1 MSDPVPADPEDGA
14 SAAQAP
20 AQPEPP
26 VPPPA
31 ADPVTAGTLLR
42 QARQARGL
50 HIAALATSIKV
61 APRKLELLEADR
73 FDELPD
79 ATFTRALAQTVCR
92 TLKIDAAPVLALLPQ
107 PQAHRLDH
115 LSQGLNAPFRDKPL
129 GGVPTDLS
137 FLKNPGVI
145 GAVLLA
151 LAAAAIYLLP
161 AGWIASNLPRVS
173 EVASGS
179 ATAPAPAAAD
189 AGASEPSALMPPVL
203 PPNTVVETVTLPAA
217 SAPGVAPGVA
227 PAVAPVVV
235 PAAPPAAPSA
245 SAVTAS
251 APPVAAPRTT
261 SGALL
266 LKATAESW
274 IEVIDGRGTVL
285 VSRSLQPGES
295 LGLDGASPLHVR
307 IGNVSATTVT
317 YRGRAVTMSPT
328 RDNIAKFD
336 LE

>member
-20 AQPEPP
+20 VQPASTP
-26 VPPPA
+26 

-151 LAAAAIYLLP
+151 LAAAAVYLLP
-161 AGWIASNLPRVS
+161 SGWIASNLPRVS
-173 EVASGS
+173 EGASVP
-179 ATAPAPAAAD
+179 ATPAPAAAD
-189 AGASEPSALMPPVL
+189 ASHCRH
-203 PPNTVVETVTLPAA
+203 N
-217 SAPGVAPGVA
+217 PG
-227 PAVAPVVV
+227 
-235 PAAPPAAPSA
+235 
-245 SAVTAS
+245 
-251 APPVAAPRTT
+251 
-261 SGALL
+261 
-266 LKATAESW
+266 
-274 IEVIDGRGTVL
+274 
-285 VSRSLQPGES
+285 
-295 LGLDGASPLHVR
+295 
-307 IGNVSATTVT
+307 
-317 YRGRAVTMSPT
+317 
-328 RDNIAKFD
+328 
-336 LE
+336 

>member
-1 MSDPVPADPEDGA
+1 MSDPVPADPEGGA
-14 SAAQAP
+14 SAGETPVQQ
-20 AQPEPP
+20 AQP
-26 VPPPA
+26 VAPPA
-31 ADPVTAGTLLR
+31 ADPVTAGMLLR

-79 ATFTRALAQTVCR
+79 ATFTRALAQTICR

-161 AGWIASNLPRVS
+161 SGWIASNLPRVS
-173 EVASGS
+173 E
-179 ATAPAPAAAD
+179 ATSAPAPVAAD

-217 SAPGVAPGVA
+217 SAPA
-227 PAVAPVVV
+227 VV
-235 PAAPPAAPSA
+235 PAVPPVAPSA
-245 SAVTAS
+245 TPVMAPAS
-251 APPVAAPRTT
+251 APLVAAPRAT

-266 LKATAESW
+266 LKASAESW

>member
-1 MSDPVPADPEDGA
+1 MSDPVPAEPDPEGA
-14 SAAQAP
+14 ASVHGTPAESPAAAP
-20 AQPEPP
+20 A
-26 VPPPA
+26 PA
-31 ADPVTAGTLLR
+31 AETVTAGMLLR

-61 APRKLELLEADR
+61 APRKLEMLEADR

-151 LAAAAIYLLP
+151 LAAAAVYLLP
-161 AGWIASNLPRVS
+161 SGWIASNLPRVS
-173 EVASGS
+173 EAVSS
-179 ATAPAPAAAD
+179 PAPAPAD
-189 AGASEPSALMPPVL
+189 AGASEPSALMPPTL
-203 PPNTVVETVTLPAA
+203 PPNTVVETVTLPVASAPAGSSPVTPAVPPAALPAPAPVQSIPSAPVAA
-217 SAPGVAPGVA
+217 SAP
-227 PAVAPVVV
+227 
-235 PAAPPAAPSA
+235 
-245 SAVTAS
+245 
-251 APPVAAPRTT
+251 APRTT

-266 LKATAESW
+266 LKASAESW
-274 IEVIDGRGTVL
+274 VEVIDGRGTVL

-307 IGNVSATTVT
+307 IGNVSATSVT
-317 YRGRAVTMSPT
+317 YRGRAVSMTPT

>member
-1 MSDPVPADPEDGA
+1 M
-14 SAAQAP
+14 
-20 AQPEPP
+20 
-26 VPPPA
+26 
-31 ADPVTAGTLLR
+31 LLR

-61 APRKLELLEADR
+61 APRKLEMLEADR

-137 FLKNPGVI
+137 FLRNPGVI

-151 LAAAAIYLLP
+151 LGAAAIYLLP
-161 AGWIASNLPRVS
+161 SGWIASNLPRVAEAVS
-173 EVASGS
+173 
-179 ATAPAPAAAD
+179 APAPAPAD
-189 AGASEPSALMPPVL
+189 AGASDPLMPPTL

-217 SAPGVAPGVA
+217 SAPA
-227 PAVAPVVV
+227 
-235 PAAPPAAPSA
+235 AAPSVSTNPA
-245 SAVTAS
+245 TAAPTSSTAPVAS
-251 APPVAAPRTT
+251 APALPAAGIASAAAPRST

-266 LKATAESW
+266 LKASAESW

-317 YRGRAVTMSPT
+317 YRGRAVSMTPT